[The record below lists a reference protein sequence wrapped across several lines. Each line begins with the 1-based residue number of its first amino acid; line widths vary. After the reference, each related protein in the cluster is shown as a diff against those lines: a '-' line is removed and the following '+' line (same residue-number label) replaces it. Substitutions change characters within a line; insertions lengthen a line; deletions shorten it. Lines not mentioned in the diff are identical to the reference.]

1 MLEQYKQRILEAIDG
16 HGLYQ
21 DIEIKDN
28 IIEVFL
34 TSDTTDFNKE
44 QYDEW
49 YRLVENTG
57 IGDEDYSIEFHT
69 DGSGYEYWFKQSE
82 SNWVNIYCEIHNLND
97 DNIENFVAD
106 LYDMME
112 QYAEIEESCKWY
124 GKKNTWESKTLSSND
139 LIKKLRESIAEDDDE
154 EELDLTDEARAVA
167 KYLEI
172 PETDVEDVESDDYY
186 DYLYKVEAKKD
197 GKKHIYYVSSDEYDI
212 KRGVEDS
219 LESLFDDLTVP
230 EFCEKVIP
238 YLSGSIEDY
247 LSVNGEW
254 LTDSEGNAWDIEAQ
268 LDDGALDGVWGRD
281 FQGSVDFDKMAD
293 DVISQY
299 GAGHELAPY
308 DNKTM
313 EQDYDGVTY
322 YIFKQDE
329 EDLNESL
336 KESEE
341 KTFDELEK
349 EGKDISDISHACCY
363 VYYGFYA
370 DKGRKMTPSE
380 LVKYFEDE
388 IEKSKDDKFAK
399 FYKNWAG
406 SRFPE
411 ALEIV
416 KRWIKKNA

>member
-16 HGLYQ
+16 HDMYQ
-21 DIEIKDN
+21 DIEIKGN
-28 IIEVFL
+28 IMEVFL
-34 TSDTTDFNKE
+34 KADTKKFDE
-44 QYDEW
+44 AQYKEW

-57 IGDEDYSIEFHT
+57 IGNEDYSMEFHT
-69 DGSGYEYWFKQSE
+69 DGGGYEYWSKQE
-82 SNWVNIYCEIHNLND
+82 DSNWVTIYADVKYLED
-97 DNIENFVAD
+97 DNLEAFLDD
-106 LYDMME
+106 LYEMMNKYE
-112 QYAEIEESCKWY
+112 EIEDSVFWYSKKAKTSESLIANL
-124 GKKNTWESKTLSSND
+124 KNT
-139 LIKKLRESIAEDDDE
+139 IKMNEDN
-154 EELDLTDEARAVA
+154 EELDITEEARAVA
-167 KYLEI
+167 KFLEI

-247 LSVNGEW
+247 LSVKGEW

-293 DVISQY
+293 DVIAKY

-308 DNKTM
+308 DNETM
-313 EQDYDGVTY
+313 EQELDGVTY

-336 KESEE
+336 KEEKE

-349 EGKDISDISHACCY
+349 EGKDISDISYACCY
-363 VYYGFYA
+363 AYYGFYA

-380 LVKYFEDE
+380 LVAYFEKE
-388 IEKSKDDKFAK
+388 IERSKDDKVAK

-406 SRFPE
+406 SRYPE

-416 KRWIKKNA
+416 KKWIKKNI

>member
-16 HGLYQ
+16 HDMYQ
-21 DIEIKDN
+21 DIEIKGN
-28 IIEVFL
+28 IMEVFL
-34 TSDTTDFNKE
+34 KADTKKFDE
-44 QYDEW
+44 VQYKEW

-57 IGDEDYSIEFHT
+57 IGNEDYSMEFHT
-69 DGSGYEYWFKQSE
+69 DGGGYEYWSKQKD
-82 SNWVNIYCEIHNLND
+82 SNWVTIYVDVKYLED
-97 DNIENFVAD
+97 DNIEAFLDD
-106 LYDMME
+106 LYDMMNKYE
-112 QYAEIEESCKWY
+112 EIEDSVLWYSKKAKTSESLIANL
-124 GKKNTWESKTLSSND
+124 KNTIKMNEND
-139 LIKKLRESIAEDDDE
+139 
-154 EELDLTDEARAVA
+154 EELDITEEARAVA
-167 KYLEI
+167 KFLDI

-219 LESLFDDLTVP
+219 LENLFDDLTVP

-247 LSVNGEW
+247 LSINGEW

-293 DVISQY
+293 DVIAKY

-313 EQDYDGVTY
+313 EQELDGVTY

-336 KESEE
+336 KEEKE

-349 EGKDISDISHACCY
+349 EGKDISDISYACCY
-363 VYYGFYA
+363 AYYGFYA

-380 LVKYFEDE
+380 LVAYFEKE
-388 IEKSKDDKFAK
+388 IERSKDDKVAK

-406 SRFPE
+406 SRYPE

-416 KRWIKKNA
+416 KKWIKKNI

>member
-16 HGLYQ
+16 HDMYQ
-21 DIEIKDN
+21 DIEIKGN
-28 IIEVFL
+28 IMEVFL
-34 TSDTTDFNKE
+34 KADTKKFDE
-44 QYDEW
+44 VQYKEW

-57 IGDEDYSIEFHT
+57 IGNEDYSLEFHT
-69 DGSGYEYWFKQSE
+69 DGGGYEYWSKQKD
-82 SNWVNIYCEIHNLND
+82 SNWVTIYVDVKYLED
-97 DNIENFVAD
+97 DNIEAFLDD
-106 LYDMME
+106 LYDMMNKYE
-112 QYAEIEESCKWY
+112 EIEDSVLWYSKKAKTSESLIANL
-124 GKKNTWESKTLSSND
+124 KNT
-139 LIKKLRESIAEDDDE
+139 IKMNEDDE
-154 EELDLTDEARAVA
+154 ELDITEEARAVA
-167 KYLEI
+167 KFLDI

-219 LESLFDDLTVP
+219 LENLFDEITVP

-247 LSVNGEW
+247 ISVSDVW
-254 LTDSEGNAWDIEAQ
+254 ATDSEGNAWGVEAQ
-268 LDDGALDGVWGRD
+268 LDDGALDGVFGRD

-293 DVISQY
+293 DVIAQY

-313 EQDYDGVTY
+313 EQDLDGVTY

-336 KESEE
+336 KEEKE

-349 EGKDISDISHACCY
+349 EGKDISDISYACCY
-363 VYYGFYA
+363 AYYGFYA

-380 LVKYFEDE
+380 LVAYFEKE
-388 IEKSKDDKFAK
+388 IERSKDDKVAK

-406 SRFPE
+406 SRYPE

-416 KRWIKKNA
+416 KKWIKKNI

>member
-16 HGLYQ
+16 HELYQ
-21 DIEIKDN
+21 DIEINDN
-28 IIEVFL
+28 IMEIFL
-34 TSDTTDFNKE
+34 RADTIPFNESQYKE
-44 QYDEW
+44 WE
-49 YRLVENTG
+49 RLVENTG
-57 IGDEDYSIEFHT
+57 VGNEDYSLEFHT
-69 DGSGYEYWFKQSE
+69 DGGGYEYWSKQNE
-82 SNWVNIYCEIHNLND
+82 SNWVTIYGVVKHLD
-97 DNIENFVAD
+97 DNNIETFLDD
-106 LYDMME
+106 LYGMME

-172 PETDVEDVESDDYY
+172 PETDVKDLESDEYFENF
-186 DYLYKVEAKKD
+186 YKVSAEKD

-219 LESLFDDLTVP
+219 LENLFDGMKVD
-230 EFCEKVIP
+230 EFIEKVANYI
-238 YLSGSIEDY
+238 GGDY
-247 LSVNGEW
+247 FDEEEVEW
-254 LTDSEGNAWDIEAQ
+254 QRND
-268 LDDGALDGVWGRD
+268 WGYQYR
-281 FQGSVDFDKMAD
+281 GSVDFEEMAK
-293 DVISQY
+293 DVISRY
-299 GAGHELAPY
+299 GAGHELAR
-308 DNKTM
+308 
-313 EQDYDGVTY
+313 YDGDTNVVELDGTTY

-329 EDLNESL
+329 ESLNENL
-336 KESEE
+336 NEEKE

-349 EGKDISDISHACCY
+349 EGKDISDISYACCY

>member
-16 HGLYQ
+16 HDMYQ
-21 DIEIKDN
+21 DIEIKGN
-28 IIEVFL
+28 IMEVFL
-34 TSDTTDFNKE
+34 KADTKKFDE
-44 QYDEW
+44 VQYKEW

-57 IGDEDYSIEFHT
+57 IGNEDYSMEFHT
-69 DGSGYEYWFKQSE
+69 DGGGYEYWSKQKD
-82 SNWVNIYCEIHNLND
+82 SNWVTIYADVKYLED
-97 DNIENFVAD
+97 DNIEAFLDD
-106 LYDMME
+106 LYDMMNKYE
-112 QYAEIEESCKWY
+112 EIEDSVLWYSKKAKTSESLIANL
-124 GKKNTWESKTLSSND
+124 KNT
-139 LIKKLRESIAEDDDE
+139 IKMNEDDE
-154 EELDLTDEARAVA
+154 ELDITEEARAVA
-167 KYLEI
+167 KFLDI

-219 LESLFDDLTVP
+219 LENLFDEITVP

-247 LSVNGEW
+247 ISVSDVW
-254 LTDSEGNAWDIEAQ
+254 ATDSEGNAWGVEAQ
-268 LDDGALDGVWGRD
+268 LDDGALDGVFGRD

-293 DVISQY
+293 DVIAQY

-313 EQDYDGVTY
+313 EQDLDGVTY

-336 KESEE
+336 KEEKE

-349 EGKDISDISHACCY
+349 EGKDISDISYACCY
-363 VYYGFYA
+363 AYYGFYT

-380 LVKYFEDE
+380 LVAYFEKE
-388 IEKSKDDKFAK
+388 IERSKDDKVAK

-406 SRFPE
+406 SRYPE

-416 KRWIKKNA
+416 KKWIKKNI

>member
-16 HGLYQ
+16 HDMYQ
-21 DIEIKDN
+21 DIEIKGN
-28 IIEVFL
+28 IMEVFL
-34 TSDTTDFNKE
+34 KADTKKFDE
-44 QYDEW
+44 VQYKEW

-57 IGDEDYSIEFHT
+57 IGNEDYSMEFHT
-69 DGSGYEYWFKQSE
+69 DGGGYEYWSKQKD
-82 SNWVNIYCEIHNLND
+82 SNWVTIYVDVKYLED
-97 DNIENFVAD
+97 DNIEAFLDD
-106 LYDMME
+106 LYDMMNKYE
-112 QYAEIEESCKWY
+112 EIEDSVLWYSKKAKTSESLIANL
-124 GKKNTWESKTLSSND
+124 KNT
-139 LIKKLRESIAEDDDE
+139 IKMNEDDE
-154 EELDLTDEARAVA
+154 ELDITEEARAVA
-167 KYLEI
+167 KFLDI

-219 LESLFDDLTVP
+219 LENLFDEITVP

-247 LSVNGEW
+247 ISVSDVW
-254 LTDSEGNAWDIEAQ
+254 ATDSEGNAWGVEAQ
-268 LDDGALDGVWGRD
+268 LDDGALDGVFGRD

-293 DVISQY
+293 DVIAQY

-313 EQDYDGVTY
+313 EQDLDGVTY

-336 KESEE
+336 KEEKE

-349 EGKDISDISHACCY
+349 EGKDISDISYACCY
-363 VYYGFYA
+363 AYYGFYA

-380 LVKYFEDE
+380 LVAYFEKE
-388 IEKSKDDKFAK
+388 IERSKDDKVAK

-406 SRFPE
+406 SRYPE

-416 KRWIKKNA
+416 KKWIKKNI

>member
-16 HGLYQ
+16 HDMYQ
-21 DIEIKDN
+21 DIEIKGN
-28 IIEVFL
+28 IMEVFL
-34 TSDTTDFNKE
+34 KADTKKFDE
-44 QYDEW
+44 VQYKEW

-57 IGDEDYSIEFHT
+57 IGNEDYSMEFHT
-69 DGSGYEYWFKQSE
+69 DGGGYEYWSKQKD
-82 SNWVNIYCEIHNLND
+82 SNWVTIYADVKYLED
-97 DNIENFVAD
+97 DNIEAFLDD
-106 LYDMME
+106 LYDMMNKYE
-112 QYAEIEESCKWY
+112 EIEDSVLWYSKKAKTSESLIANL
-124 GKKNTWESKTLSSND
+124 KNT
-139 LIKKLRESIAEDDDE
+139 IKMNEDDE
-154 EELDLTDEARAVA
+154 ELDITEEARAVA
-167 KYLEI
+167 KFLDI

-219 LESLFDDLTVP
+219 LENLFDEITVP

-247 LSVNGEW
+247 ISVSDVW
-254 LTDSEGNAWDIEAQ
+254 ATDSEGNAWGVEAQ
-268 LDDGALDGVWGRD
+268 LDDGALDGVFGRD

-293 DVISQY
+293 DVIAQY

-313 EQDYDGVTY
+313 EQDLDGVTY

-336 KESEE
+336 KEEKE

-349 EGKDISDISHACCY
+349 EGKDISDISYACCY
-363 VYYGFYA
+363 AYYGFYA

-380 LVKYFEDE
+380 LVAYFEKE
-388 IEKSKDDKFAK
+388 IERSKDDKVAK
-399 FYKNWAG
+399 FYKNWAS
-406 SRFPE
+406 SRYPE

-416 KRWIKKNA
+416 KKWIKKNI